1 MTGTGTKQAW
11 ARGGLIFA
19 ATLMIMIGVWQ
30 FFVGLAA
37 IIRDSFFVVGP
48 NYYYNVD
55 TTVFG
60 WIHLVIGAL
69 AAVTGFF
76 LFTGA
81 TWARWV
87 GIGLLVLSATANFF
101 FIPYYPLWALL
112 LIAVDIFAIWAIAT
126 ARVRDE
132 FAPESWDTRAGTA
145 APGMSTGTYDAAQAE
160 QRWPAEN
167 VPGRHAAAQDV
178 KEGARLT
185 PEEAQQQAQHAAQS
199 TGRTPPPSGQQP
211 PQPPPGYPQQ

>member
-1 MTGTGTKQAW
+1 MATTGTGTKQAW
-11 ARGGLIFA
+11 ARGGLVLA

-37 IIRDSFFVVGP
+37 VVRDSFFVGGP

-69 AAVTGFF
+69 AAITGFF

-87 GIGLLVLSATANFF
+87 GIALLVLSATANFF
-101 FIPYYPLWALL
+101 FIPYYPLWSLL
-112 LIAVDIFAIWAIAT
+112 LIAVDVFAIWAVAT

-132 FAPESWDTRAGTA
+132 FAPGSWDT
-145 APGMSTGTYDAAQAE
+145 
-160 QRWPAEN
+160 
-167 VPGRHAAAQDV
+167 
-178 KEGARLT
+178 
-185 PEEAQQQAQHAAQS
+185 
-199 TGRTPPPSGQQP
+199 
-211 PQPPPGYPQQ
+211 